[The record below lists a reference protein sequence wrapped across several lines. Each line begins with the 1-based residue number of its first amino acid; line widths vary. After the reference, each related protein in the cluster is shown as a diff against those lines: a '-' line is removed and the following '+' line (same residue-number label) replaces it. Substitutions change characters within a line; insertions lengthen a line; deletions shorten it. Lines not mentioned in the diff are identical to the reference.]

1 MAKKCEVRKKNGER
15 YGADENRTK
24 LQHNSRESAKPS
36 DKATVSAAELAAEN
50 AVRKVLFGNSDQV
63 GAQYQGQIPSVPI
76 YDQLQEAETKIAGL
90 QQQQGAFEFHGYLRS
105 GYGLNSEG
113 GQQVAFQAPGT
124 EAKYRLFPIARPSR
138 QMFRSAW
145 A

>member
-1 MAKKCEVRKKNGER
+1 MAKKCEFRKKNGER

-63 GAQYQGQIPSVPI
+63 GAQY
-76 YDQLQEAETKIAGL
+76 
-90 QQQQGAFEFHGYLRS
+90 
-105 GYGLNSEG
+105 
-113 GQQVAFQAPGT
+113 
-124 EAKYRLFPIARPSR
+124 
-138 QMFRSAW
+138 
-145 A
+145 